1 MEAQK
6 HHEESLQKQRNN
18 FFTFL
23 DGIFGYTN
31 RGSNLKIE
39 IIGGITTFLTMAYIV
54 FVNPAILSDA
64 GMDKGALITVTI
76 LSTAIGTLI
85 FAFLGNAPFALAP
98 GMGLNAFFTYSL
110 VIGQGIPWQQALG
123 VVFISGTIFFIL
135 AVSGVRKYIAD
146 AIPKELSIASAA
158 GIGLF
163 LSFVGL
169 KGMGVIVGDDST
181 LVALGDLTPTVLIA
195 LFGLILMGIFEV
207 RKVKGGILISI
218 VITTAIS
225 IALGYVDLPSA
236 IISIPPSIEPVAL
249 KLDILGALKFSLIG
263 PIFSFMFID
272 MFDSLAFLISCCKQM
287 GLEDEDGNIE
297 GLSKMLYADVTS
309 TLIGALLGTS
319 TVTTFGES
327 AAGIAAGARTGLASV
342 VTALLFFVTLLFTP
356 LLGAVPTYAAS
367 PALVMVGVFMF
378 SSIRQV
384 NFDDSKIAVS
394 AFVTI
399 LLMPLTYSISIGL
412 CFGFIS
418 YIIMHIVS
426 KEANKISITL
436 WIIGA
441 LSVLNLALS

>member
-1 MEAQK
+1 M
-6 HHEESLQKQRNN
+6 
-18 FFTFL
+18 L
-23 DGIFGYTN
+23 DKYFNYTS
-31 RGSNLKIE
+31 RGSNIKTEVL
-39 IIGGITTFLTMAYIV
+39 GGITTFLTMAYIV

-76 LSTAIGTLI
+76 LATAIGTLI
-85 FAFLGNAPFALAP
+85 FALLANAPFALAP

-110 VIGQGIPWQQALG
+110 VIGEGIHWTQALG
-123 VVFISGTIFFIL
+123 VVFISGLIFLIL
-135 AVSGVRKYIAD
+135 AVSGVRKYIAE

-169 KGMGVIVGDDST
+169 KGMGVIVGDPDT
-181 LVALGDLTPTVLIA
+181 LVALADFNPTVLIA
-195 LFGLILMGIFEV
+195 LLGLVLMGIFEV
-207 RKVKGGILISI
+207 KKVKGGILISI
-218 VITTAIS
+218 VITTILS
-225 IALGYVDLPSA
+225 ITLGLVELPSA
-236 IISIPPSIEPVAL
+236 IISAPPSIEPIAF

-287 GLEDEDGNIE
+287 GLEDKEGNIK
-297 GLSKMLYADVTS
+297 GLSRMLYADVTS
-309 TLIGALLGTS
+309 TLIGSLLGTS

-342 VTALLFFVTLLFTP
+342 VTALLFLVTLLFTP
-356 LLGAVPTYAAS
+356 LLSVVPTYAAS

-378 SSIRQV
+378 SSIRQIDF
-384 NFDDSKIAVS
+384 NDSKIAVS
-394 AFVTI
+394 AFITV

-418 YIIMHIVS
+418 YIIMHVVV
-426 KEANKISITL
+426 KETDKISLTL

-441 LSVLNLALS
+441 LSVLNLVLS

>member
-1 MEAQK
+1 MISQRQ
-6 HHEESLQKQRNN
+6 HEQINTSPS
-18 FFTFL
+18 FL
-23 DGIFGYTN
+23 DKIFKYSE
-31 RGSNLKIE
+31 RGSNARTE
-39 IIGGITTFLTMAYIV
+39 VVGGLTTFLTMAYIV

-64 GMDKGALITVTI
+64 GMDKAALITVTI
-76 LSTAIGTLI
+76 LATAIGTLI
-85 FAFLGNAPFALAP
+85 FAFLANAPFALAP

-110 VIGQGIPWQQALG
+110 VIGEGIHWTQALG
-123 VVFISGTIFFIL
+123 VVFISGMIFLIL
-135 AVSGVRKYIAD
+135 AVTGVRKYIAE

-163 LSFVGL
+163 LAFVGL
-169 KGMGVIVGDDST
+169 KGMGVIVADEAT
-181 LVALGDLTPTVLIA
+181 LVSLAEFTPTVIISL
-195 LFGLILMGIFEV
+195 LGLVLMGMFEV
-207 RKVKGGILISI
+207 KKVKGGILISI
-218 VITTAIS
+218 IITTALS
-225 IALGYVDLPSA
+225 IALGYVELPTS
-236 IISIPPSIEPVAL
+236 IISTPPSIEPVAF
-249 KLDILGALKFSLIG
+249 KLDIIGALKFSLIG

-287 GLEDEDGNIE
+287 GLEDKDGNIK

-309 TLIGALLGTS
+309 TLIGSLLGTS

-342 VTALLFFVTLLFTP
+342 VTAGLFLVTLLFTP
-356 LLGAVPTYAAS
+356 LLGVVPGYAAS
-367 PALVMVGVFMF
+367 PALVLVGVFMF

-384 NFDDSKIAVS
+384 DFNDSKIAIS

-418 YIIMHIVS
+418 YIIMHVVA
-426 KEANKISITL
+426 KETNKISLTL

-441 LSVLNLALS
+441 LSVINLMIS

>member
-1 MEAQK
+1 MIAQK
-6 HHEESLQKQRNN
+6 QQSKASLS
-18 FFTFL
+18 FL
-23 DGIFGYTN
+23 DKIFKYTE
-31 RGSNLKIE
+31 RGSNAKTE
-39 IIGGITTFLTMAYIV
+39 VIGGVTTFLTMAYIV

-64 GMDKGALITVTI
+64 GMDKSALITVTI
-76 LSTAIGTLI
+76 LATAIGTLI
-85 FAFLGNAPFALAP
+85 FAFLANAPFALAP

-110 VIGQGIPWQQALG
+110 VIGEGTHWTQALG
-123 VVFISGTIFFIL
+123 VVFISGTIFLIL
-135 AVSGVRKYIAD
+135 AVTGVRKYIAD

-169 KGMGVIVGDDST
+169 KGMGVIVGNPDT
-181 LVALGDLTPTVLIA
+181 LVALADFTPTVLIA
-195 LFGLILMGIFEV
+195 LFGLVLMGIFEV
-207 RKVKGGILISI
+207 KKVKGGILISI
-218 VITTAIS
+218 IVTTVLS
-225 IALGYVDLPSA
+225 IVLGYVELPTS
-236 IISIPPSIEPVAL
+236 IISAPPSIAPVAF

-287 GLEDEDGNIE
+287 GLEDKDGNIK
-297 GLSKMLYADVTS
+297 GLSRMLYADVTS
-309 TLIGALLGTS
+309 TLIGSMLGTS

-342 VTALLFFVTLLFTP
+342 VTASLFLVTLLFTP
-356 LLGAVPTYAAS
+356 LLGVVPSYAAS

-384 NFDDSKIAVS
+384 DFNDSKIAVS
-394 AFVTI
+394 AFVTV

-418 YIIMHIVS
+418 YIIMHVVS
-426 KEANKISITL
+426 KETEKISVTL

-441 LSVLNLALS
+441 LSVLNLMLS

>member
-1 MEAQK
+1 MISQRQ
-6 HHEESLQKQRNN
+6 HEQINTS
-18 FFTFL
+18 TSFL
-23 DGIFGYTN
+23 DKIFKYSE
-31 RGSNLKIE
+31 RGSNARTE
-39 IIGGITTFLTMAYIV
+39 VIGGLTTFLTMAYIV

-64 GMDKGALITVTI
+64 GMDKAALITVTI
-76 LSTAIGTLI
+76 LATAIGTLI
-85 FAFLGNAPFALAP
+85 FAFLANAPFALAP

-110 VIGQGIPWQQALG
+110 VIGEGIHWTQALG
-123 VVFISGTIFFIL
+123 VVFISGMVFLIL
-135 AVSGVRKYIAD
+135 AVTGVRKYIAE

-163 LSFVGL
+163 LAFVGL
-169 KGMGVIVGDDST
+169 KGMGVIVADEAT
-181 LVALGDLTPTVLIA
+181 LVSLAEFTPTVIISL
-195 LFGLILMGIFEV
+195 LGLVLMGMFEV
-207 RKVKGGILISI
+207 KKVKGGILISI
-218 VITTAIS
+218 ITTTALS
-225 IALGYVDLPSA
+225 IALGYVELPTS
-236 IISIPPSIEPVAL
+236 IISAPPSIEPVAF
-249 KLDILGALKFSLIG
+249 KLDIIGALKFSLIG

-287 GLEDEDGNIE
+287 GLEDKGGNVK

-309 TLIGALLGTS
+309 TLIGSLLGTS

-342 VTALLFFVTLLFTP
+342 VTAGLFLVTLLFTP
-356 LLGAVPTYAAS
+356 LLGVVPGYAAS
-367 PALVMVGVFMF
+367 PALVLVGVFMF

-384 NFDDSKIAVS
+384 DFNDSKIAIS

-418 YIIMHIVS
+418 YIIMHVVA
-426 KEANKISITL
+426 KETDKISFTL

-441 LSVLNLALS
+441 LSVINLIFS

>member
-1 MEAQK
+1 MEAK
-6 HHEESLQKQRNN
+6 KQYEQLGRGQEKSPLS
-18 FFTFL
+18 FL
-23 DGIFGYTN
+23 DKIFGYTD
-31 RGSNLKIE
+31 RGSNIKTE
-39 IIGGITTFLTMAYIV
+39 VIGGITTFLTMAYIV

-64 GMDKGALITVTI
+64 GMDKAALITVTI
-76 LSTAIGTLI
+76 LATAIGTLI

-110 VIGQGIPWQQALG
+110 VLGEGIPWQQALG
-123 VVFISGTIFFIL
+123 VVFISGTIFLIL
-135 AVSGVRKYIAD
+135 AISGVRKYIAD

-169 KGMGVIVGDDST
+169 KGMGVIEANPST
-181 LVALGDLTPTVLIA
+181 LVSLAPFTPTVLIA
-195 LFGLILMGIFEV
+195 LLGLALMFIFEV
-207 RKVKGGILISI
+207 KKVKGGILISI
-218 VITTAIS
+218 VVTTILS
-225 IALGYVDLPSA
+225 IVTGQVELPSA
-236 IISIPPSIEPVAL
+236 IISMPPSIEPVAF

-287 GLEDEDGNIE
+287 GLEDKDGNIK
-297 GLSKMLYADVTS
+297 GLSKMLYADVTA
-309 TLIGALLGTS
+309 TLIGSLLGTS

-342 VTALLFFVTLLFTP
+342 VTALLFLVTLLFTP
-356 LLGAVPTYAAS
+356 LLGAVPSYAAS

-378 SSIRQV
+378 SSIKQV

-418 YIIMHIVS
+418 YIIMHVVS
-426 KEANKISITL
+426 KEADKISVTL

>member
-1 MEAQK
+1 M
-6 HHEESLQKQRNN
+6 
-18 FFTFL
+18 L
-23 DGIFGYTN
+23 DKYFNYTS
-31 RGSNLKIE
+31 RGSNIKTEVL
-39 IIGGITTFLTMAYIV
+39 GGITTFLTMAYIV

-76 LSTAIGTLI
+76 LATAIGTLI
-85 FAFLGNAPFALAP
+85 FALLANAPFALAP

-110 VIGQGIPWQQALG
+110 VIGEGIHWTQALG
-123 VVFISGTIFFIL
+123 VVFISGLIFLIL
-135 AVSGVRKYIAD
+135 AVSGVRKYIAE

-169 KGMGVIVGDDST
+169 KGMGVIVGDPDT
-181 LVALGDLTPTVLIA
+181 LVALADFNPTVLIA
-195 LFGLILMGIFEV
+195 LLGLVLMGIFEV
-207 RKVKGGILISI
+207 KKIKGGILISI
-218 VITTAIS
+218 VITTILS
-225 IALGYVDLPSA
+225 IALGLVELPSA
-236 IISIPPSIEPVAL
+236 VISAPPSIEPIAF

-287 GLEDEDGNIE
+287 GLEDKDGNIK
-297 GLSKMLYADVTS
+297 GLSRMLYADVTS
-309 TLIGALLGTS
+309 TLIGSLLGTS

-342 VTALLFFVTLLFTP
+342 VTALLFLVTLLFTP
-356 LLGAVPTYAAS
+356 LLSVVPTYAAS

-378 SSIRQV
+378 SSIRQIDF
-384 NFDDSKIAVS
+384 NDSKIAVS
-394 AFVTI
+394 AFITV

-418 YIIMHIVS
+418 YIIMHVVV
-426 KEANKISITL
+426 KETDKISLTL

-441 LSVLNLALS
+441 LSVLNLVLS

>member
-6 HHEESLQKQRNN
+6 YENMTNEQKSWKL
-18 FFTFL
+18 FL
-23 DGIFGYTN
+23 DKLFNYSE
-31 RGSNLKIE
+31 RGSSIKTE
-39 IIGGITTFLTMAYIV
+39 VMGGITTFLTMAYIV
-54 FVNPAILSDA
+54 FVNPAILADA
-64 GMDKGALITVTI
+64 GMDKSALITVTI
-76 LSTAIGTLI
+76 LATAIGTLI

-110 VIGQGIPWQQALG
+110 VLGQGVSWQQALG
-123 VVFISGTIFFIL
+123 VVFISGMVFFIL
-135 AVSGVRKYIAD
+135 AVTGVRKYIAD
-146 AIPKELSIASAA
+146 AIPRELSIASAA

-169 KGMGVIVGDDST
+169 KSMGVIVADEST
-181 LVALGDLTPTVLIA
+181 IVSLGEFTPTVLIA
-195 LFGLILMGIFEV
+195 LFGLVLMFIFEV
-207 RKVKGGILISI
+207 KKVKGGILISI

-225 IALGYVDLPSA
+225 IITGHVELPTA
-236 IISIPPSIEPVAL
+236 IISSPPSIEPVAF

-287 GLEDEDGNIE
+287 GLEDKNGDIK
-297 GLSKMLYADVTS
+297 GLPNMLYADVTS
-309 TLIGALLGTS
+309 TLIGSLLGTS

-342 VTALLFFVTLLFTP
+342 VTALLFLATLLFTP
-356 LLGAVPTYAAS
+356 LLGAVPSYAAA

-378 SSIRQV
+378 TSIKQV

-394 AFVTI
+394 AFITI
-399 LLMPLTYSISIGL
+399 LLMPLTYSISTGL

-418 YIIMHIVS
+418 YILMHVVS
-426 KEANKISITL
+426 KETHKLSLTL
-436 WIIGA
+436 WIIGI
-441 LSVLNLALS
+441 LSVINLALC

>member
-1 MEAQK
+1 MIAQK
-6 HHEESLQKQRNN
+6 QQSKASLS
-18 FFTFL
+18 FL
-23 DGIFGYTN
+23 DKIFKYTE
-31 RGSNLKIE
+31 RGSNAKTE
-39 IIGGITTFLTMAYIV
+39 VIGGVTTFLTMAYIV

-64 GMDKGALITVTI
+64 GMDKSALITVTI
-76 LSTAIGTLI
+76 LATAIGTLI

-110 VIGQGIPWQQALG
+110 VIGEGVHWTQALG
-123 VVFISGTIFFIL
+123 VVFISGTIFLIL
-135 AVSGVRKYIAD
+135 AITGVRKYIAD

-169 KGMGVIVGDDST
+169 KGMGVIVGNPDT
-181 LVALGDLTPTVLIA
+181 LVALADFTPTVLIA
-195 LFGLILMGIFEV
+195 LFGLVLMGIFEV
-207 RKVKGGILISI
+207 KKVKGGILISI
-218 VITTAIS
+218 IVTTVLS
-225 IALGYVDLPSA
+225 IVLGYVELPTS
-236 IISIPPSIEPVAL
+236 IISAPPSIDPVAF

-287 GLEDEDGNIE
+287 GLEDKDGNIK
-297 GLSKMLYADVTS
+297 GLSRMLYADVTS
-309 TLIGALLGTS
+309 TLIGSMLGTS

-342 VTALLFFVTLLFTP
+342 VTASLFLITLLFTP
-356 LLGAVPTYAAS
+356 LLGVVPSYAAS

-384 NFDDSKIAVS
+384 DFNDSKIAVS
-394 AFVTI
+394 AFVTV

-418 YIIMHIVS
+418 YIIMHVVS
-426 KEANKISITL
+426 KETEKISLTL

-441 LSVLNLALS
+441 LSVLNLMLS

>member
-1 MEAQK
+1 MISQRQ
-6 HHEESLQKQRNN
+6 HEQINTS
-18 FFTFL
+18 TSFL
-23 DGIFGYTN
+23 DKIFKYSE
-31 RGSNLKIE
+31 RGSNARTE
-39 IIGGITTFLTMAYIV
+39 VIGGLTTFLTMAYIV

-64 GMDKGALITVTI
+64 GMDKAALITVTI
-76 LSTAIGTLI
+76 LATAIGTLI
-85 FAFLGNAPFALAP
+85 FAFLANAPFALAP

-110 VIGQGIPWQQALG
+110 VIGEGIHWTQALG
-123 VVFISGTIFFIL
+123 VVFISGMVFLIL
-135 AVSGVRKYIAD
+135 AVTGVRKYIAE

-163 LSFVGL
+163 LAFVGL
-169 KGMGVIVGDDST
+169 KGMGVIVADEAT
-181 LVALGDLTPTVLIA
+181 LVSLAEFTPTVIISL
-195 LFGLILMGIFEV
+195 LGLVLMGMFEV
-207 RKVKGGILISI
+207 KKVKGGILISI
-218 VITTAIS
+218 IITTALS
-225 IALGYVDLPSA
+225 IALGYVELPTS
-236 IISIPPSIEPVAL
+236 IISAPPSIEPVAF
-249 KLDILGALKFSLIG
+249 KLDIIGALKFSLIG

-287 GLEDEDGNIE
+287 GLEDKDGNVK

-309 TLIGALLGTS
+309 TLIGSLLGTS

-342 VTALLFFVTLLFTP
+342 VTAGLFLVTLLFTP
-356 LLGAVPTYAAS
+356 LLGVVPGYAAS
-367 PALVMVGVFMF
+367 PALVLVGVFMF

-384 NFDDSKIAVS
+384 DFNDSKIAIS

-418 YIIMHIVS
+418 YIIMHVVA
-426 KEANKISITL
+426 KETDKISFTL

-441 LSVLNLALS
+441 LSVINLILS

>member
-1 MEAQK
+1 MIAQK
-6 HHEESLQKQRNN
+6 QQSKASLS
-18 FFTFL
+18 FL
-23 DGIFGYTN
+23 DKIFKYTE
-31 RGSNLKIE
+31 RGSNAKTE
-39 IIGGITTFLTMAYIV
+39 VIGGVTTFLTMAYIV

-64 GMDKGALITVTI
+64 GMDKSALITVTI
-76 LSTAIGTLI
+76 LATAIGTLI

-110 VIGQGIPWQQALG
+110 VIGEGVHWTQALG
-123 VVFISGTIFFIL
+123 VVFISGTIFLIL
-135 AVSGVRKYIAD
+135 AITGVRKYIAD

-169 KGMGVIVGDDST
+169 KGMGVIVGNPDT
-181 LVALGDLTPTVLIA
+181 LVALADFTPTVLIA
-195 LFGLILMGIFEV
+195 LFGLVLMGIFEV
-207 RKVKGGILISI
+207 KKVKGGILISI
-218 VITTAIS
+218 IVTTVLS
-225 IALGYVDLPSA
+225 IVLGYVELPTS
-236 IISIPPSIEPVAL
+236 IISAPPSIAPVAF

-287 GLEDEDGNIE
+287 GLEDKDGNIK
-297 GLSKMLYADVTS
+297 GLSRMLYADVTS
-309 TLIGALLGTS
+309 TLIGSMLGTS

-342 VTALLFFVTLLFTP
+342 VTASLFLVTLLFTP
-356 LLGAVPTYAAS
+356 LLGVVPSYAAS

-384 NFDDSKIAVS
+384 DFNDSKIAVS
-394 AFVTI
+394 AFVTV

-418 YIIMHIVS
+418 YIIMHVVS
-426 KEANKISITL
+426 KETEKISVTL

-441 LSVLNLALS
+441 LSVLNLMLS

>member
-1 MEAQK
+1 MEAQRQQ
-6 HHEESLQKQRNN
+6 EMERGENSS
-18 FFTFL
+18 TSIL
-23 DGIFGYTN
+23 DKIFKYSE
-31 RGSNLKIE
+31 RGSNIKTE
-39 IIGGITTFLTMAYIV
+39 VIGGITTFLTMAYIV
-54 FVNPAILSDA
+54 FVNPAILADA
-64 GMDKGALITVTI
+64 GMDKAALITVTI
-76 LSTAIGTLI
+76 LATAIGTLI

-110 VIGQGIPWQQALG
+110 VLGQGVSWQQALG
-123 VVFISGTIFFIL
+123 VVFISGMIFFIL
-135 AVSGVRKYIAD
+135 AVTGVRKYIAE

-169 KGMGVIVGDDST
+169 KSMGVIVADQST
-181 LVALGDLTPTVLIA
+181 LVALGEFTPTVLISLLGLA
-195 LFGLILMGIFEV
+195 LMFVFEV
-207 RKVKGGILISI
+207 KKVKGGILISI
-218 VITTAIS
+218 VITTIIS
-225 IALGYVDLPSA
+225 IVTGYVELPTA
-236 IISIPPSIEPVAL
+236 IISAPPSIEPVAF

-287 GLEDEDGNIE
+287 GLEDKDGNIN
-297 GLSKMLYADVTS
+297 GLSRMLYADVTS
-309 TLIGALLGTS
+309 TLIGSLLGTS

-342 VTALLFFVTLLFTP
+342 VTAILFLVTLLFTP
-356 LLGAVPTYAAS
+356 LLGAVPSYAAA

-378 SSIRQV
+378 TSIKQV

-394 AFVTI
+394 AFITI

-418 YIIMHIVS
+418 YILMHVVS
-426 KEANKISITL
+426 KEAHKVSLTL
-436 WIIGA
+436 WIIGI
-441 LSVLNLALS
+441 LSVINLALS

>member
-1 MEAQK
+1 MIAQK
-6 HHEESLQKQRNN
+6 QQSKASLS
-18 FFTFL
+18 FL
-23 DGIFGYTN
+23 DKIFKYTE
-31 RGSNLKIE
+31 RGSNAKTE
-39 IIGGITTFLTMAYIV
+39 VIGGVTTFLTMAYIV

-64 GMDKGALITVTI
+64 GLDKSALITVTI
-76 LSTAIGTLI
+76 LATAIGTLI

-110 VIGQGIPWQQALG
+110 VIGEGVHWTQALG
-123 VVFISGTIFFIL
+123 VVFISGTIFLIL
-135 AVSGVRKYIAD
+135 AITGVRKYIAD

-169 KGMGVIVGDDST
+169 KGMGVIVGNPDT
-181 LVALGDLTPTVLIA
+181 LVALADFTPTVLIA
-195 LFGLILMGIFEV
+195 LFGLVLMGIFEV
-207 RKVKGGILISI
+207 KKVKGGILISI
-218 VITTAIS
+218 IVTTVLS
-225 IALGYVDLPSA
+225 IVLGYVELPTS
-236 IISIPPSIEPVAL
+236 IISAPPSIAPVAF

-287 GLEDEDGNIE
+287 GLEDKDGNIK
-297 GLSKMLYADVTS
+297 GLSRMLYADVTS
-309 TLIGALLGTS
+309 TLIGSMLGTS

-342 VTALLFFVTLLFTP
+342 VTASLFLVTLLFTP
-356 LLGAVPTYAAS
+356 LLGVVPSYAAS

-384 NFDDSKIAVS
+384 DFNDSKIAVS
-394 AFVTI
+394 AFVTV

-418 YIIMHIVS
+418 YIIMHVVS
-426 KEANKISITL
+426 KETEKISVTL

-441 LSVLNLALS
+441 LSVLNLMLS

>member
-1 MEAQK
+1 MIAQK
-6 HHEESLQKQRNN
+6 QQSKASLS
-18 FFTFL
+18 FL
-23 DGIFGYTN
+23 DKIFKYTE
-31 RGSNLKIE
+31 RGSNAKTE
-39 IIGGITTFLTMAYIV
+39 VIGGVTTFLTMAYIV

-64 GMDKGALITVTI
+64 GMDKSALITVTI
-76 LSTAIGTLI
+76 LATAIGTLI

-110 VIGQGIPWQQALG
+110 VIGEGVHWTQALG
-123 VVFISGTIFFIL
+123 VVFISGTIFLIL
-135 AVSGVRKYIAD
+135 AITGVRKYIAD

-169 KGMGVIVGDDST
+169 KGMGVIVGNPDT
-181 LVALGDLTPTVLIA
+181 LVALADFTPTVLIA
-195 LFGLILMGIFEV
+195 LFGLVLMGIFEV
-207 RKVKGGILISI
+207 KKVKGGILISI
-218 VITTAIS
+218 IVTTVLS
-225 IALGYVDLPSA
+225 IVLGYVELPTS
-236 IISIPPSIEPVAL
+236 IISAPPSIAPVAF

-287 GLEDEDGNIE
+287 GLEDKDGNIK
-297 GLSKMLYADVTS
+297 GLSRMLYADVTS
-309 TLIGALLGTS
+309 TLIGSMLGTS

-342 VTALLFFVTLLFTP
+342 VTASLFLVTLLFTP
-356 LLGAVPTYAAS
+356 LLGVVPSYAAS

-384 NFDDSKIAVS
+384 DFNDSKIAVS
-394 AFVTI
+394 AFVTV

-418 YIIMHIVS
+418 YIIMHVVS
-426 KEANKISITL
+426 KETEKISLTL

-441 LSVLNLALS
+441 LSVLNLMLS